1 MQDDV
6 WKARKYSSN
15 HNGAAKKAAV
25 FIAARS
31 IPLPSSR
38 NGSLP
43 IMTATGL
50 VQQYVPTAE

>member
-31 IPLPSSR
+31 IPLPRSVRLIPVAVSR
-38 NGSLP
+38 LNSDRK
-43 IMTATGL
+43 IR
-50 VQQYVPTAE
+50 